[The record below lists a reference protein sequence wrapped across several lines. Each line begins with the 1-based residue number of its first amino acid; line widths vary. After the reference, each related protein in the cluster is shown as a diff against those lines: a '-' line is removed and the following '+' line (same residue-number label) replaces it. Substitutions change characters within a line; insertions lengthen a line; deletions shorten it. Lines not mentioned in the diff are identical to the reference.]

1 MKVKVAQALDDL
13 ASLVSQLKKSSNEV
27 GGITVFVGVVRGS
40 RGAEKVLRIE
50 YEAHEILAPK
60 TIEKII
66 EDIKKKH
73 KIIDAMVEH
82 RVGTV
87 QVGEDVMYALV
98 ASKHR
103 EEGLQALTELVDRV
117 KHEAPIW
124 KKEITEKASYWVQNT
139 RDTSSGV

>member
-27 GGITVFVGVVRGS
+27 GGVTVFVGVVRGS

-50 YEAHEILAPK
+50 YEAHETLAPK
-60 TIEKII
+60 TREKII
-66 EDIKKKH
+66 EDLKRKH
-73 KIIDAMVEH
+73 KIIDAIVEH

-103 EEGLQALTELVDRV
+103 EEGFQALTELVERV

-124 KKEITEKASYWVQNT
+124 KKEITEKASYWVQNAG
-139 RDTSSGV
+139 DTSNGV

>member
-27 GGITVFVGVVRGS
+27 GGVTVFVGVVRGS

-50 YEAHEILAPK
+50 YEAHETLAPK

-66 EDIKKKH
+66 EDLKRKH
-73 KIIDAMVEH
+73 KIIDAIVEH

-103 EEGLQALTELVDRV
+103 EEGFQALTELVERV

-124 KKEITEKASYWVQNT
+124 KKEITEKASYWVQNIG
-139 RDTSSGV
+139 DKSSGV